1 MNSTNSFSI
10 NINQQK
16 SIAKKRLKA
25 IRLYDDATL
34 ELVKRCHS
42 KPESLTPNTIQLA
55 DVQHALAR
63 ELGLSS
69 WSKLKAHVEELEAHK
84 RAIKEQKPPLD
95 AKVKTLHVRCGHNIQ
110 QQLKASGF
118 EGTFLALIDP
128 LCIGPIPATPQNFLA
143 IRAQYVVETLLPVM
157 KREDSVQDIVT
168 LEQSNLDLLQS
179 DVFERIVF
187 WVEHD
192 SYDQLMLIRAL
203 TQLEN
208 VENKVIEI
216 IELNQF
222 PGTERF
228 IGFGQLP
235 EEAIRSC
242 WRYRKPV
249 SAKLLSQAKQCWQAV
264 SCSSPKAIVSLI
276 DQHQLDCLPNMSDVL
291 RRLLQEL
298 PHTNSGLSM
307 TQQLALNILSSQRS
321 PVSVTEWFKRYQQ
334 IEPLPFLGDV
344 MFYALLFPLTQSE
357 VPLFAID
364 SLEKNWWEQKV
375 TLTEF
380 GKACLAGQKRAKQ
393 CYWVGGMRISEHNHW
408 RWDHQRISSLSH
420 YKKS

>member
-34 ELVKRCHS
+34 ELVKRFHS
-42 KPESLTPNTIQLA
+42 KPESLAPNTIQLA

-63 ELGLSS
+63 ELDLSS

-84 RAIKEQKPPLD
+84 LAIKEQKPPLD
-95 AKVKTLHVRCGHNIQ
+95 AKVKTLHVRCGHDIQ

-118 EGTFLALIDP
+118 EGAFLALIDP

-208 VENKVIEI
+208 VENKVIEV

-249 SAKLLSQAKQCWQAV
+249 TAKLFSQAKRCWHAIT
-264 SCSSPKAIVSLI
+264 SPTPISIVNLI
-276 DQHQLDCLPNMSDVL
+276 QLHNLDCLPNILNVL
-291 RRLLQEL
+291 KRHLQEL
-298 PHTNSGLSM
+298 PNSQTGLSL
-307 TQQLALNILSSQRS
+307 TQHLALKVLNSQNRSIPIKDWFEQYQQL
-321 PVSVTEWFKRYQQ
+321 
-334 IEPLPFLGDV
+334 EPLPYLGDV
-344 MFYALLFPLTQSE
+344 MFYALLLPLAQCQT
-357 VPLFAID
+357 PLITI
-364 SLEKNWWEQKV
+364 KIV
-375 TLTEF
+375 
-380 GKACLAGQKRAKQ
+380 
-393 CYWVGGMRISEHNHW
+393 
-408 RWDHQRISSLSH
+408 
-420 YKKS
+420 

>member
-16 SIAKKRLKA
+16 SIAKKTLKA

-34 ELVKRCHS
+34 ELVKRFHS

-84 RAIKEQKPPLD
+84 LAIKEQKPPLD
-95 AKVKTLHVRCGHNIQ
+95 AKVKTLHVRCGHDIQ
-110 QQLKASGF
+110 LQLKASGF
-118 EGTFLALIDP
+118 EGTFLTLIDP

-192 SYDQLMLIRAL
+192 SYDQFMLLRGL
-203 TQLEN
+203 TLLKET
-208 VENKVIEI
+208 EGKVIEI
-216 IELNQF
+216 IEFNQF

-228 IGFGQLP
+228 IGLGQLP
-235 EEAIRSC
+235 AEAIRSC
-242 WRYRKPV
+242 WQHRKPV
-249 SAKLLSQAKQCWQAV
+249 TSKLGSQAKLCWQALI
-264 SCSSPKAIVSLI
+264 SPTPQSVIELLA
-276 DQHQLDCLPNMSDVL
+276 QHDLDCLPNIKPAMK
-291 RRLLQEL
+291 RHLQEL
-298 PHTNSGLSM
+298 PHSESGLSF
-307 TQQLALNILSSQRS
+307 TQQLALETLAEHSTPIT
-321 PVSVTEWFKRYQQ
+321 VKDWFQKYQEK
-334 IEPLPFLGDV
+334 EPLPTLGDV
-344 MFYALLFPLTQSE
+344 MFYALLLPLTRRDK
-357 VPLFAID
+357 PLFCID
-364 SLEKNWWEQKV
+364 SLQKNWWEQQV
-375 TLTEF
+375 CITEHAQ
-380 GKACLAGQKRAKQ
+380 ACLEGSQPITQ
-393 CYWVGGMRISEHNHW
+393 NYWVGGIQVQESNLW
-408 RWDHQRISSLSH
+408 AWDHNQLSSLSH
-420 YKKS
+420 KEW

>member
-25 IRLYDDATL
+25 IRLYDDAML
-34 ELVKRCHS
+34 ELVKRFHS
-42 KPESLTPNTIQLA
+42 KPESLAPNTIQLA

-84 RAIKEQKPPLD
+84 LAIKQQKPPLD
-95 AKVKTLHVRCGHNIQ
+95 AKVKTLHVRCGHDIQ
-110 QQLKASGF
+110 QQLKTSGF

-249 SAKLLSQAKQCWQAV
+249 TAKLFSQAKRCWHAIT
-264 SCSSPKAIVSLI
+264 SPTPISIVNLI
-276 DQHQLDCLPNMSDVL
+276 QQHNLDCLPNILNVL
-291 RRLLQEL
+291 KRHLQEL
-298 PHTNSGLSM
+298 PNSQTGLSL
-307 TQQLALNILSSQRS
+307 TQHLALKVLSSQNRS
-321 PVSVTEWFKRYQQ
+321 IPIKDWFEQYQQ
-334 IEPLPFLGDV
+334 LEPLPYLGDV
-344 MFYALLFPLTQSE
+344 MFYALLLPLAQCQT
-357 VPLFAID
+357 PLITIE
-364 SLEKNWWEQKV
+364 SRERHWWEQSV
-375 TLTEF
+375 LITEA
-380 GKACLAGQKRAKQ
+380 GKQCLEGLIRAKQ
-393 CYWVGGMRISEHNHW
+393 CYWVGGIKNTSQSYW
-408 RWDHQRISSLSH
+408 SWDHLQLTTLANH
-420 YKKS
+420 H